1 MRFCLCA
8 GSSGSTPVG
17 CDKRV
22 MVVTVV
28 TVVTLISAVLP
39 VLSARLSHLSQGCHG
54 GCPGA
59 ERPKIKV
66 FHPFGTSV
74 TGIIYLD

>member
-1 MRFCLCA
+1 MRFCLCTDSRGA
-8 GSSGSTPVG
+8 TPVG
-17 CDKRV
+17 RDELV
-22 MVVTVV
+22 TVVTVV
-28 TVVTLISAVLP
+28 TVVTLISSVLP
-39 VLSARLSHLSQGCHG
+39 ASSARLSHLSQGCHG

-59 ERPKIKV
+59 EGPKIKA

>member
-1 MRFCLCA
+1 MRFSLCA
-8 GSSGSTPVG
+8 GSSGPTSVG
-17 CDKRV
+17 RDELV
-22 MVVTVV
+22 TVVTVV

-39 VLSARLSHLSQGCHG
+39 ASSARLSHLSQGCHG

-59 ERPKIKV
+59 ERPKIKA
-66 FHPFGTSV
+66 FLPFGTSV